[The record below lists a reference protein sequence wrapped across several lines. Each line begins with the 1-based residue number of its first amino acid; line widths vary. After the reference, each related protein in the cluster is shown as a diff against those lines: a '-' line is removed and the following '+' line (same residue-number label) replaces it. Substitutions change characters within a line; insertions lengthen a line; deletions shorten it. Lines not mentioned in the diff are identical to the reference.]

1 MDPASSQASPD
12 PATLYRDRLIL
23 RGGVVE
29 RCALVSRRISMG
41 RLALFLAIVALVWV
55 VIARRGDGA
64 VWLGIP
70 VAGFVALVIWHER
83 VESRRARAERAA
95 AYYQRG
101 LARLTHRWMEGGVD
115 GSALGSPSHLYAD
128 DLDLFGPGSL
138 FQLLCVA
145 RTGMGQRRLAD
156 WLMDPAAPGEI
167 LARQTAVQ
175 ELASRLDLREQLAL
189 AGPELAGALDPG
201 RLARWAVLPRSTLP
215 AWTEPMAMVLGA
227 ANLTTLALTI
237 AGVLPG
243 TWLAA
248 SVIVSSLF
256 WMRVRGPAMTAL
268 RSTDAPGREL
278 EVLRALLMR
287 LEAEPFA
294 APRLAGLRSGLPVNG
309 RPASRL
315 IGKLQLLLDLR
326 DSQSNLMF
334 APVAALSLLPAI
346 LAVRIERWRSA
357 YGEGVIRWL
366 DAVAD
371 LEALVSLATYAAE
384 HPDDAWPE
392 LSSGEACLDVE
403 GLAHPLL
410 PRDAA
415 IRNDV
420 ALDAHRPLLMVSGS
434 NMSGKS
440 TLLRATGLAVVMAQA
455 GGPAPASRLRL
466 TPIAPGA
473 SIRARDSVQDGRS
486 RFYAEIERVR
496 RMVEIAGSKERT
508 LLFLLDELLSGTN
521 SHDRRIGAEAIV
533 RTLAER
539 GGLGMVTTHDLA
551 LTAIADAMGSRAR
564 NVHFEDQLEDGR
576 IRFDYRLRDGVVRRS
591 NALALM
597 RAVGLEVPDPPDAS
611 Q

>member
-1 MDPASSQASPD
+1 MA
-12 PATLYRDRLIL
+12 
-23 RGGVVE
+23 
-29 RCALVSRRISMG
+29 
-41 RLALFLAIVALVWV
+41 RLALFGAIVALVWV
-55 VIARRGDGA
+55 VIGRRGEGIA
-64 VWLGIP
+64 WLGIP

-83 VESRRARAERAA
+83 VESRRARAERALA
-95 AYYQRG
+95 FYQRG
-101 LARLTHRWMEGGVD
+101 LARLTHRWMEGGVE
-115 GSALGSPSHLYAD
+115 GSALGDSSHLYAD
-128 DLDLFGPGSL
+128 DLDLFGAGSL
-138 FQLLCVA
+138 FQLLCAA

-156 WLMDPAAPGEI
+156 WLLAPAAPGEI

-215 AWTEPMAMVLGA
+215 RWTEPAALGFGA
-227 ANLTTLALTI
+227 ANISTLVLAI

-256 WMRVRGPAMTAL
+256 WMRIRGPAMTAL
-268 RSTDAPGREL
+268 RSADAPGREL
-278 EVLRALLMR
+278 DVLRALLQR

-294 APRLAGLRSGLPVNG
+294 AVRLAGLRSGLSVNG
-309 RPASRL
+309 RLASRL
-315 IGKLQLLLDLR
+315 IGRLHFLLNLR
-326 DSQSNLMF
+326 DSQANLMF

-346 LAVRIERWRSA
+346 LAVRIERWRTA
-357 YGEGVIRWL
+357 YGEGVILWL

-384 HPDDAWPE
+384 HPEDAWPV
-392 LSSGEACLDVE
+392 LLSGEARLEVE

-410 PRDAA
+410 PRDSAV
-415 IRNDV
+415 RNDLV
-420 ALDAHRPLLMVSGS
+420 LDARRPLLMVSGS

-466 TPIAPGA
+466 TPLAPGA

-496 RMVEIAGSKERT
+496 RMVEMAGSRERT

-533 RTLAER
+533 RTLVER

-551 LTAIADAMGSRAR
+551 LTAIADTMGPRAK
-564 NVHFEDQLEDGR
+564 NVHFEDHLEDGR
-576 IRFDYRLRDGVVRRS
+576 IRFDYRLREGVVTRS

-597 RAVGLEVPDPPDAS
+597 RAVGLPVPESPA
-611 Q
+611 